1 LASTTAI
8 LGELFLHGFIERF
21 LYKRRDGN
29 EHPLLPRYSIIGD
42 RATGL

>member
-8 LGELFLHGFIERF
+8 LCQLFLHCLEERF
-21 LYKRRDGN
+21 LYKRRHGN
-29 EHPLLPRYSIIGD
+29 EHPLLTRHVIIGD